1 MPAKKERSE
10 PPEILYMLNL
20 QIVLRSFMENVNM
33 YNRMVKTYKKLRIS
47 FTFYTL
53 RNVKFLKNLLINSK
67 IYYIIDL
74 LKCMLRVYYYILLEE
89 N

>member
-1 MPAKKERSE
+1 
-10 PPEILYMLNL
+10 MLNL
-20 QIVLRSFMENVNM
+20 QIVRRSFRENVNM
-33 YNRMVKTYKKLRIS
+33 YNRVVKTYKKLIIS

>member
-1 MPAKKERSE
+1 
-10 PPEILYMLNL
+10 
-20 QIVLRSFMENVNM
+20 MENVNM

>member
-1 MPAKKERSE
+1 
-10 PPEILYMLNL
+10 MLNL
-20 QIVLRSFMENVNM
+20 QIAYPEFGKNVNM
-33 YNRMVKTYKKLRIS
+33 YNRVVKTYKKSIIS

-67 IYYIIDL
+67 IYYIIVV

>member
-1 MPAKKERSE
+1 
-10 PPEILYMLNL
+10 MLNL